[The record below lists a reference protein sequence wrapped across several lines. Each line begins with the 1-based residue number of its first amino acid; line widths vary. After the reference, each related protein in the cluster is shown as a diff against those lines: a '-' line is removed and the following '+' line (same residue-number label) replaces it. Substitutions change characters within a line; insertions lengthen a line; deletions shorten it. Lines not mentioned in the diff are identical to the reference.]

1 MTDAGGRF
9 PFSAVVGLESASLA
23 LILAAVDPRIG
34 GVLLRGEKGSAKSTL
49 ARGLAGLL
57 PAGAPFVELPVGA
70 TEDRVV
76 GSLDVDAAVGEGRAV
91 LRPGLL
97 AAAHGGVLYVDE
109 VNLLPDHLV
118 DVLLDA
124 AAGGV
129 HRVERDGLSHEHP
142 ARFVLVG
149 SMNPEEG
156 ELRPQLLDRFG
167 FSVEVRAPADPH
179 LRAEVVAR
187 RLAFEAGVP
196 TPGDQDGALA
206 SRLAGARPAGLS
218 TAVIHFA
225 ARLAVSAGAEG
236 LRADLV
242 LCRGAAALAGWEG
255 RGEATIV
262 DAERVAPMALA
273 HRRRRRPFDPPTFP
287 PGELEQAIERA
298 RSEGP
303 GEAEP
308 AGNPSGP
315 DEVGA
320 DPGRPSPPSEPAAI
334 SPSSG
339 RVGSQNPTG
348 TRGRWGDL
356 AGEALAA
363 RPIPLS
369 IGAPGIVSA
378 GPVIGPHVRGPL
390 VGAGPPPAAGP
401 GTLAVA
407 ATLRAGLQR
416 RVLQGGGAVL
426 DEADLREGLRRRE
439 AVRCLVLT
447 VDTSGSMGARARVE
461 AAAGAVLELLAGAY
475 RHRHRVALVTFR
487 GEGAEVVLPPTSSVE
502 VARARLDDLSTGG
515 ATPLAEGLNAALEV
529 ARRAA
534 VAGDDP
540 LVVVISDGRATAGQR
555 ALERGLEAAGEIAS
569 AGVSSLVLD
578 AEVATGEPGLT
589 ELGLARRLA
598 DALGAPCVSL
608 GELSASS
615 LESAIRRAA
624 AQG

>member
-1 MTDAGGRF
+1 MSDAGDRF
-9 PFSAVVGLESASLA
+9 PFSAVVGMESASLA

-70 TEDRVV
+70 TEDRLV
-76 GSLDVDAAVGEGRAV
+76 GSLDVGAAVGEGRAV

-187 RLAFEAGVP
+187 RLAFEGGVP
-196 TPGDQDGALA
+196 TPGDQDGVLA
-206 SRLAGARPAGLS
+206 SRLAEARPARLPS
-218 TAVIHFA
+218 AVIHFA
-225 ARLAVSAGAEG
+225 ARLAVCAGAEG

-242 LCRGAAALAGWEG
+242 LCRGAAAMAGWEG
-255 RGEATIV
+255 REEATIDDV
-262 DAERVAPMALA
+262 ELVAPLALA

-287 PGELEQAIERA
+287 PDELEEAIDRA

-303 GEAEP
+303 GEADP
-308 AGNPSGP
+308 AGADSGLPS
-315 DEVGA
+315 A
-320 DPGRPSPPSEPAAI
+320 TSEPAESS
-334 SPSSG
+334 SPSG
-339 RVGSQNPTG
+339 NAGFQNPIG

-356 AGEALAA
+356 AGAALAA
-363 RPIPLS
+363 RAAPLTLA
-369 IGAPGIVSA
+369 APGMVSA

-390 VGAGPPPAAGP
+390 VGAGLPPPGGP

-407 ATLRAGLQR
+407 ATLRAGLGR
-416 RVLQGGGAVL
+416 RALQGGGAVL

-439 AVRCLVLT
+439 PNRCLVL
-447 VDTSGSMGARARVE
+447 VLDTSGSMGARARVE
-461 AAAGAVLELLAGAY
+461 AAAGAVLALLAGAY
-475 RHRHRVALVTFR
+475 RRRHRVALITFR
-487 GEGAEVVLPPTSSVE
+487 GVGAEVVLPPTASVE

-534 VAGDDP
+534 LAGDDP
-540 LVVVISDGRATAGQR
+540 LVVVISDGRATAGER

-578 AEVATGEPGLT
+578 AEVVTGEPGLT
-589 ELGLARRLA
+589 GLGLARRLA
-598 DALGAPCVSL
+598 EALGAPCVSL
-608 GELSASS
+608 GELSADS
-615 LESAIRRAA
+615 LESAIRQAA
-624 AQG
+624 AQA